1 MKLKKIVVAPDS
13 FKGSL
18 SASQVADAIEEGIKK
33 VINEVNV
40 VKIPMADGGEGTLN
54 SLVESTNGYYEA
66 VKVKDP
72 LLREINSS
80 IGILGDDETCVIE
93 MALASGIC
101 LLKEEEKNP
110 LITTT
115 YGTGQLIK
123 AGLDKGIKNFILAI
137 GGSATNDGGAGM
149 LQALGVRLLD
159 SQLQE
164 VPVGGGHLDKVDQ
177 IDVSKMD
184 PRIKDC
190 KFTIAS
196 DVSNPFIGPN
206 GASYVFGPQKG
217 ATKEMVQQL
226 DQNLTHWANKIE
238 EVTTIAVHEVKGA
251 GAAGGL
257 GGAFLAFFPSS
268 LQRGIDIVIEYTKL
282 EKEVKTADLVIT
294 GEGKIDF
301 QTKSGKTPMGVA
313 QVSKKYQVPTIA
325 IAGTVGSGIEEL
337 YDIGID
343 AMFSLTDGPMNLSY
357 AMNHAYQ
364 LITKQTEQMIR
375 LYQLNNN

>member
-1 MKLKKIVVAPDS
+1 MKIVVAPDS

-18 SASQVADAIEEGIKK
+18 SASQVAEAIEEGIKK
-33 VINEVNV
+33 VIKNV
-40 VKIPMADGGEGTLN
+40 SIVKIPMADGGEGTLD
-54 SLVESTNGYYEA
+54 SLVQSTNGYYEE

-72 LLREINSS
+72 LLRDINTKL
-80 IGILGDDETCVIE
+80 GILGDKETCVIE

-101 LLKEEEKNP
+101 LLTEEEKNP

-123 AGLDKGIKNFILAI
+123 VGLDKGLKNFILAI

-164 VPVGGGHLDKVDQ
+164 VPVGGGNLNQVNQ
-177 IDVSKMD
+177 IDVSNFD

-217 ATKEMVQQL
+217 ATNEMVQLL
-226 DQNLTHWANKIE
+226 DENLTHWANKIE
-238 EVTTIAVHEVKGA
+238 EVTTIKVHEIKGA

-257 GGAFLAFFPSS
+257 GGAFLAFFPSI
-268 LQRGIDIVIEYTKL
+268 LKRGIDIVIDYTKL
-282 EKEVKTADLVIT
+282 EEEVKNANLVIT

-313 QVSKKYQVPTIA
+313 QVSKKYKVPTIA
-325 IAGTVGSGIEEL
+325 IAGTVGTGIEEL
-337 YDIGID
+337 YEIGID
-343 AMFSLTDGPMNLSY
+343 AMFSLTDGPMELSY
-357 AMNHAYQ
+357 AMNHAAS

-375 LYQLNNN
+375 LYQLNNK